1 MYKYMIEFIC
11 GYVFGAL
18 SVAVTRVKNKLVS
31 QGDRALVLATTSAI
45 VVIRHL
51 TARASI

>member
-18 SVAVTRVKNKLVS
+18 SVAVLLICCPYSYDMGLREKNKLGS
-31 QGDRALVLATTSAI
+31 
-45 VVIRHL
+45 
-51 TARASI
+51 